1 MRILSAT
8 ALLLMAQYAFA
19 APLDTAHSQIG
30 FTLTQMS
37 SPMDGEFK
45 HFSGNATLD
54 LKHANTGRAD
64 ITISTASIH
73 LPTAQANSMAQ
84 SSDWFNVAKFPSA
97 HFVASSIK
105 PLGGNR
111 YQFNG
116 TLTIKGVTKPVTL
129 KLLSFQCMPHPMM
142 HKDACGATATTTI
155 KRSEF
160 NAGKYAPYVS
170 DDVVLTIP
178 VESVKQ

>member
-116 TLTIKGVTKPVTL
+116 TLTIKGVTHSVSAPFTASQQGALTMVEGTLPVSR
-129 KLLSFQCMPHPMM
+129 LSYKIGEGDWSDTDTVAETVQ
-142 HKDACGATATTTI
+142 I
-155 KRSEF
+155 KFRIAVPASS
-160 NAGKYAPYVS
+160 K
-170 DDVVLTIP
+170 
-178 VESVKQ
+178 

>member
-8 ALLLMAQYAFA
+8 ALLLMAQYGFA

-54 LKHANTGRAD
+54 LKHPNTGRAD

-73 LPTAQANSMAQ
+73 LPTAQAISLAQ
-84 SSDWFNVAKFPSA
+84 SSDWFNVTKFPSA
-97 HFVASSIK
+97 RFVASSIK
-105 PLGGNR
+105 PLGANR
-111 YQFNG
+111 YQFSG
-116 TLTIKGVTKPVTL
+116 TLTIKGVTHPVSAPFTANQQGALNMVEGTL
-129 KLLSFQCMPHPMM
+129 PVARLSFKIGEGDWSDTDTVAEAVQ
-142 HKDACGATATTTI
+142 I
-155 KRSEF
+155 KFRIAVPASS
-160 NAGKYAPYVS
+160 K
-170 DDVVLTIP
+170 
-178 VESVKQ
+178 

>member
-116 TLTIKGVTKPVTL
+116 TLTIKGVTHPVSAPFTASQQGALTMVEGTL
-129 KLLSFQCMPHPMM
+129 PVSRLSYKIGEGDWSDTDTVAETVQ
-142 HKDACGATATTTI
+142 I
-155 KRSEF
+155 KFRIAVPASS
-160 NAGKYAPYVS
+160 K
-170 DDVVLTIP
+170 
-178 VESVKQ
+178 